1 MDDYL
6 IGVRLRPTA
15 QADDYRV
22 GDLELHVGDLVFVE
36 TGSERRHWRDPPTEA
51 RDPRDEEGSRLPA
64 RGAAGDRGGGA
75 RVS

>member
-1 MDDYL
+1 MDEFL

-36 TGSERRHWRDPPTEA
+36 TAIGA
-51 RDPRDEEGSRLPA
+51 RSWA
-64 RGAAGDRGGGA
+64 RSGDRSA
-75 RVS
+75 RSPR